1 MQKHQEVYKDVSNDP
16 IVDSES
22 FEFETTITGSTPA
35 AAAAAASC
43 KNVKITIPLK
53 FLSLE
58 MPLINFEISLML
70 IWSANYLITSSADP

>member
-22 FEFETTITGSTPA
+22 FEFEATITGSTL

>member
-22 FEFETTITGSTPA
+22 FEFEATITGSTP
-35 AAAAAASC
+35 AAAAASC

-58 MPLINFEISLML
+58 MALINFEISLML